1 MEITEE
7 IQIELDYKSGNLSKA
22 MKKLRPVV
30 FKSGCGYL
38 CVMKANSRSEI
49 VGYGQS
55 VSEAISD
62 WEAQLVF
69 AMIQKSKD
77 PLVKRIKQLLQE
89 REDDR

>member
-1 MEITEE
+1 MEIIEE

-30 FKSGCGYL
+30 FKNGSGYL
-38 CVMKANSRSEI
+38 CLMRASPRSEI

-55 VSEAISD
+55 ISEAISD

-69 AMIQKSKD
+69 AMIQKSRD
-77 PLVKRIKQLLQE
+77 PLVKHVKQVLREQE
-89 REDDR
+89 

>member
-7 IQIELDYKSGNLSKA
+7 IQIELNYKSGNLSKA

-30 FKSGCGYL
+30 FKSGSSYL
-38 CVMKANSRSEI
+38 CVMRASSRSEI

-55 VSEAISD
+55 ISEAISD
-62 WEAQLVF
+62 WGTQLVF
-69 AMIQKSKD
+69 AMIQRSKD
-77 PLVKRIKQLLQE
+77 PFVKRIKQILQE